1 MKLSPF
7 AQISQQL
14 WTLWPLIY
22 QSYNEWAYDYFENIL
37 VPLDNFISRGT
48 ETFLSGK
55 NPNYLEQ
62 VILQH
67 KLTSLA

>member
-1 MKLSPF
+1 MLKSCPL
-7 AQISQQL
+7 QISSQM

-22 QSYNEWAYDYFENIL
+22 QSYNEWAFDYFENIL

-48 ETFLSGK
+48 EVFLSSQ

-62 VILQH
+62 VAISQLQN
-67 KLTSLA
+67 TS